1 MLALIA
7 VAFFLIIIALPH
19 FLVRRTIARHGKD
32 RPDLPGTGG
41 ELARHLLDHFDLGHV
56 AVERTERGDHYDPS
70 SRVVRLGDD
79 HHDGRSISAVA
90 IAAHEVA
97 HAIQH
102 HRGERMFALRGRLA
116 LVAHVSDKIAGVFFF
131 AAPVLGLIART
142 PVVFIGMLVFAV
154 VLLAVRVL
162 VDLVTLPVETD
173 ASFGK
178 ALPILKAGG
187 YVDERDLPAA
197 RAVLRAAA
205 FTYVAGALI
214 SLVNL
219 ARWVRLLR

>member
-7 VAFFLIIIALPH
+7 VAFFLIVVALPQL
-19 FLVRRTIARHGKD
+19 LVRRTIARHGED

-41 ELARHLLDHFDLGHV
+41 ELARHLLDHFDLRHV
-56 AVERTERGDHYDPS
+56 AVEATERGDHYDPS
-70 SRVVRLGDD
+70 AVAVRLSDE

-102 HRGERMFALRGRLA
+102 HRGERMFELRGKLA
-116 LVAHVSDKIAGVFFF
+116 VAAHFADRAAGVFFL
-131 AAPVLGLIART
+131 AAPVLGLLVRT
-142 PVVFIGMLVFAV
+142 PIAFFGLVAIGVL
-154 VLLAVRVL
+154 LLAVRVV
-162 VDLVTLPVETD
+162 VDLVTLPLETD

-178 ALPILKAGG
+178 ALPILQEGG
-187 YVDERDLPAA
+187 YVDERDMPGA
-197 RAVLRAAA
+197 RSVLRAAA
-205 FTYVAGALI
+205 FTYLAGALM